1 VALLRLPGLISQPAG
16 TIPPPPRSGLQR
28 TFAALHY
35 RNYRLWFFGQMTSL
49 FGTWMQ
55 MTAQGFLIFQLTQSS
70 TYLGYVAFASG
81 LASWMFMV
89 FAGVVSDRVP
99 RRTLLL
105 ITQSTMMMLAFILA
119 VLTFSGLIQPW
130 MIVLMAFFLGVAN
143 AFDAPSRLAF
153 VSELVEKPDLTN
165 AIALNATMFNAA
177 TATGPALAGL
187 TYAFFGP
194 AWCFLI
200 NGISFIAVI
209 AALLAMR
216 LPPFQ
221 QPESR
226 SSPLADLLA
235 GIRYVGSQRLILT
248 IIAIIGATSIFL
260 MSFISLMPAWAVRV
274 LGGDATTNGLL
285 QSARGLGALISAI
298 GLASLGRFQF
308 KGLLFTLGTFAFPV
322 MILLFTFMR
331 WTPLSLLALL
341 LVGLAQ
347 ILVMNLANALVQTLA
362 ADHMRGRVMGI
373 YSFLF
378 FGMMPIGSL
387 LAGAAADRIG
397 EPLTVAIGAGIALLV
412 ALAVA
417 LTVPKLRRLP

>member
-1 VALLRLPGLISQPAG
+1 MAPLRFTGLISQPAG
-16 TIPPPPRSGLQR
+16 TIAPTPRSGLQR
-28 TFAALHY
+28 TFAALQY
-35 RNYRLWFFGQMTSL
+35 RNYR
-49 FGTWMQ
+49 
-55 MTAQGFLIFQLTQSS
+55 
-70 TYLGYVAFASG
+70 FASG
-81 LASWMFMV
+81 LASWLFMV

-105 ITQSTMMMLAFILA
+105 ITQSTMMCLAFILA
-119 VLTFSGLIQPW
+119 VLTFINLIQPW
-130 MIVLMAFFLGVAN
+130 MIVLLAFFLGVAN

-165 AIALNATMFNAA
+165 AIALNATMFNTA

-187 TYAFFGP
+187 TYAAFGP

-209 AALLAMR
+209 AALLAIR
-216 LPPFQ
+216 LPPFR

-235 GIRYVGSQRLILT
+235 GIRYVGSQRMILT

-260 MSFISLMPAWAVRV
+260 MSFISLIPAWAVRV

-285 QSARGLGALISAI
+285 QSARGLGALIGAI
-298 GLASLGRFQF
+298 SLASLGRFQF
-308 KGLLFTLGTFAFPV
+308 KGQLFTLGTFAFPM

-362 ADHMRGRVMGI
+362 ADQMRGR
-373 YSFLF
+373 
-378 FGMMPIGSL
+378 
-387 LAGAAADRIG
+387 
-397 EPLTVAIGAGIALLV
+397 
-412 ALAVA
+412 
-417 LTVPKLRRLP
+417 

>member
-1 VALLRLPGLISQPAG
+1 MAPLRFTGLISQPAG
-16 TIPPPPRSGLQR
+16 TTPPVPHSGLQR
-28 TFAALHY
+28 TFAALQY

-105 ITQSTMMMLAFILA
+105 ITQSTMMCLAFILA
-119 VLTFSGLIQPW
+119 VLTFTDLIQPW
-130 MIVLMAFFLGVAN
+130 MIVLLAFFLGVAN

-187 TYAFFGP
+187 TYAAFGP

-209 AALLAMR
+209 GALLAIR
-216 LPPFQ
+216 LPPFRQ
-221 QPESR
+221 LESR

-235 GIRYVGSQRLILT
+235 GIRYVGSQRMILT
-248 IIAIIGATSIFL
+248 IITIIGATSIFL
-260 MSFISLMPAWAVRV
+260 MSFISLIPAWAVRV

-285 QSARGLGALISAI
+285 QSARGLGALIGAI
-298 GLASLGRFQF
+298 SLASLGRFQF
-308 KGLLFTLGTFAFPV
+308 KGQLFTLGT
-322 MILLFTFMR
+322 
-331 WTPLSLLALL
+331 
-341 LVGLAQ
+341 
-347 ILVMNLANALVQTLA
+347 
-362 ADHMRGRVMGI
+362 
-373 YSFLF
+373 
-378 FGMMPIGSL
+378 
-387 LAGAAADRIG
+387 
-397 EPLTVAIGAGIALLV
+397 
-412 ALAVA
+412 
-417 LTVPKLRRLP
+417 